1 MLRSNFVVRPIQ
13 DDFGRKKK
21 KDKEAKPDSG
31 PPVNESRIEVR
42 MSGLTH
48 LSLSFIVTLASY
60 LLARTSRP
68 GYLHVHV
75 YTMYIE
81 EMMIQLLI
89 IKICKVEHRM
99 YMHGSTRNFVGYIPI
114 KMQN

>member
-48 LSLSFIVTLASY
+48 LALSPL
-60 LLARTSRP
+60 
-68 GYLHVHV
+68 
-75 YTMYIE
+75 
-81 EMMIQLLI
+81 
-89 IKICKVEHRM
+89 
-99 YMHGSTRNFVGYIPI
+99 
-114 KMQN
+114 